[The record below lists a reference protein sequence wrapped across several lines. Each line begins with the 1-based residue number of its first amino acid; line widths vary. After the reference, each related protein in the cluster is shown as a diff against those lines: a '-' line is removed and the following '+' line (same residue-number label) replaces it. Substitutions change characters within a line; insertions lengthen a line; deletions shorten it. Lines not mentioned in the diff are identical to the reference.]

1 MLASIVDSDCRCC
14 CCCCP
19 CEFRVESAYDVWLA
33 SAAAAAAAAAAKLAA
48 GTILNMAPLIARHIK
63 SIRSCLNIVAFFLK
77 NRWGLTWY

>member
-1 MLASIVDSDCRCC
+1 MLASIVDSDCRC

-48 GTILNMAPLIARHIK
+48 GTILNMAPLIARTYKINQVL
-63 SIRSCLNIVAFFLK
+63 SEYRCLFFK
-77 NRWGLTWY
+77 K

>member
-33 SAAAAAAAAAAKLAA
+33 AAAAAAAKLA
-48 GTILNMAPLIARHIK
+48 GTILNMAPLIARTYKINQVL
-63 SIRSCLNIVAFFLK
+63 SEYRCLFFK
-77 NRWGLTWY
+77 K